1 MSYRGL
7 AAAALIALAAAACS
21 NSREPAFGPTV
32 ATSPA
37 DPVVSLDERQCRSGT
52 TTGHGVGY
60 QRCMQYVDQVAQASG
75 GPAYVAALR
84 FD

>member
-1 MSYRGL
+1 MQKRH
-7 AAAALIALAAAACS
+7 
-21 NSREPAFGPTV
+21 
-32 ATSPA
+32 
-37 DPVVSLDERQCRSGT
+37 DD
-52 TTGHGVGY
+52 GHGVGY